1 MSARVDLE
9 VKSHLE
15 AMHRE
20 LVALVELTGDA
31 LECGDKSP
39 NEKAVTSH
47 RTPNRVLAFDADCDD
62 EEILQPRRLSLR
74 VF

>member
-1 MSARVDLE
+1 MSARVDLA
-9 VKSHLE
+9 VKRHLD

-20 LVALVELTGDA
+20 RSAGARASRPSGVSVESSAPWAGGTPALHDELFSDS
-31 LECGDKSP
+31 E
-39 NEKAVTSH
+39 N
-47 RTPNRVLAFDADCDD
+47 